1 MLHAQSL
8 SSVDST
14 ASWTEASQTSLSMG
28 FITQEYWSR
37 LPFPPPRDL
46 PEPGI
51 KPSSLQSPALA
62 GGFFTTSTMWE
73 TPMFSK

>member
-46 PEPGI
+46 SDPGI
-51 KPSSLQSPALA
+51 KPMFPALQA
-62 GGFFTTSTMWE
+62 DSLLLSHWGTLEWSVMGT
-73 TPMFSK
+73 